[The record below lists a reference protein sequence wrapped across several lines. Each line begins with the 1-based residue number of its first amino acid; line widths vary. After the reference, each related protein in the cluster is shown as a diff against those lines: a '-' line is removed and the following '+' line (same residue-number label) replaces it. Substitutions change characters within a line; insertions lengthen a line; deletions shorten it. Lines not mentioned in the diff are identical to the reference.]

1 MQTDLEEF
9 VDISSLQQLME
20 SLWKASGIPVGVF
33 DLDGQVL
40 AEAGVQDLCAMFHRE
55 HPAIARLCP
64 AKDTVTQAFMTRNRT
79 LEELEIVEHGCR
91 QGLTDIAVPII
102 IENRHL
108 ANLNLGKFF
117 YEKPNKTSLQ
127 IEARSLGLDEKKYVR
142 AMDKVAVFSRA
153 RIEEILEFH
162 VRLIQLLVEIG
173 VKTLQQRQAEQ
184 AMRQALGE
192 VEESRDRID
201 AILRSVA
208 DGLIVTDMAHR
219 LLLINRPAE
228 LLLGLESAQVL
239 KRPLEEVLTSENLK
253 EHLTACHR
261 GLEETA
267 TIDFELDAAL
277 SATQRDIQARISVM
291 RNREGMKTG
300 LIMLLRD
307 TTRERELDRM
317 KSEFVSTA
325 AHELRTPL
333 TSIMG
338 FSELL
343 QQKDIIGP
351 ELQDECLGY
360 IHRNAEVLQEIIDD
374 LFILSRFQ
382 AGETVQMEQVPCN
395 LEERLA
401 NLIEQYRARSAI
413 HHFMF
418 NLPHPMPPMVIDCD
432 KVLQVLENLLSNAV
446 KFSPDGGLIRVEGV
460 LKGRVL
466 QLTVRD
472 QGIGMTKAQ
481 LARIFDKFYRADA
494 SNTAAPGLGLGMALA
509 KSIIE
514 AHGGTIK
521 AASRPGEGTAIS
533 FTLPLTPAD
542 KT

>member
-40 AEAGVQDLCAMFHRE
+40 AAAGVQDLCAMFHRE
-55 HPAIARLCP
+55 HPAIARHCP
-64 AKDTVTQAFMTRNRT
+64 ERETVTRAFVTRNRT
-79 LEELEIVEHGCR
+79 LEEIEIVEHGCR
-91 QGLTDIAVPII
+91 HGLTDIAVPII
-102 IENRHL
+102 IESRHL

-117 YEKPNKTSLQ
+117 YEKPDKTSLQ
-127 IEARSLGLDEKKYVR
+127 IEARSLGLDEKEYVR
-142 AMDKVAVFSRA
+142 AMDKVAIFSRN

-173 VKTLQQRQAEQ
+173 VKTLQQRQADQ

-239 KRPLEEVLTSENLK
+239 KRPLEEVLTSESLK

-261 GLEETA
+261 GHEETA
-267 TIDFELDAAL
+267 TIDFELEAAL

-351 ELQDECLGY
+351 ELQEECLGY

-395 LEERLA
+395 LEERLG

-413 HHFMF
+413 HQFMF

-446 KFSPDGGLIRVEGV
+446 KFSPDGGLIRVEGA
-460 LKGRVL
+460 LEGRVL

-514 AHGGTIK
+514 AHGGTIQ

-542 KT
+542 KI

>member
-1 MQTDLEEF
+1 MQTDPEEF

-514 AHGGTIK
+514 AHGGTIQ

-542 KT
+542 KI